1 MSKKMYA
8 LWGERAQTYLTSGG
22 KVIIHD
28 NPYDMKLLFPWTP
41 IVEFKGRPHPDD
53 TIALQF
59 VRGME
64 GVKFPVKKEDLR

>member
-1 MSKKMYA
+1 MKYYA
-8 LWGERAQTYLTSGG
+8 LWGERSQGYLTSGG

-28 NPYDMKLLFPWTP
+28 NPVDMKLLFPWNR

-53 TIALQF
+53 TIALKF

-64 GVKFPVKKEDLR
+64 GVTFPVRKEDLR